1 MPGGFFNRIFHGKGA
16 AHIPPGAAFRITEQG
31 KDKLQEYG
39 GDPKS
44 RVLVALET
52 RGTSDVDEISK
63 ATGLTKGQVERLIPV
78 LLRGGNIQFV
88 TNAMAGDDL

>member
-1 MPGGFFNRIFHGKGA
+1 MGFFDRIFRGKGV
-16 AHIPPGAAFRITEQG
+16 AHIPANAAFRITEQG

-52 RGTSDVDEISK
+52 RGTSDVDEISN
-63 ATGLTKGQVERLIPV
+63 ATGISKGQIERLIPV
-78 LLRGGNIQFV
+78 LLRGGYIQFV
-88 TNAMAGDDL
+88 TGSGGGGVEDM

>member
-1 MPGGFFNRIFHGKGA
+1 MSFFNRLFQGKGV
-16 AHIPPGAAFRITEQG
+16 AHIPANAAFRITEQG

-52 RGTSDVDEISK
+52 RGTSDVDEIS
-63 ATGLTKGQVERLIPV
+63 AASGLSKGQVERLVPV
-78 LLRGGNIQFV
+78 LLRGGYIQFV
-88 TNAMAGDDL
+88 TAGAGSNDDL

>member
-1 MPGGFFNRIFHGKGA
+1 MSFFNRLFQGKGG
-16 AHIPPGAAFRITEQG
+16 AHIPANAAFRITEQG

-44 RVLVALET
+44 RMLVALET

-63 ATGLTKGQVERLIPV
+63 ASGLNRGQVERLVPV
-78 LLRGGNIQFV
+78 LLRGGYIQFV
-88 TNAMAGDDL
+88 TAATAGDDI